1 MRKTVHISVR
11 GTRYYKAAESWKKR
25 LLKPG
30 SRIRLVHEPDNPHD
44 ENAVAVHLASTGEM
58 LGHIPRELAQRYASL
73 LNSGCILEV
82 TVESASRSLDG
93 VKLLIQILYDEP
105 QEQIFTRQNSVFFK
119 SALSLPHTAGVYGI
133 RNIENG
139 CIYVG
144 SSNNLRRR
152 AQDHLRALFTGS
164 HSNIPLQKD
173 FDRFGCDK
181 FEFMLLAE
189 NVLPSSLRMM
199 IEEGEIQRRKNDG
212 QLLYNLTENGQGSQR
227 AQYYPGEQK
236 TISDR
241 IERFERESSE
251 VAQMLQQVIL
261 DKQAEEKAKMTRKL
275 RGLSE
280 LSIWSW
286 LFALSV
292 LVLLLLSIPK
302 CHK

>member
-11 GTRYYKAAESWKKR
+11 GTRYYKAAESWEKR

-30 SRIRLVHEPDNPHD
+30 SQIRLVHEPDNPHD
-44 ENAVAVHLASTGEM
+44 ENAVAVRLTSTGEM
-58 LGHIPRELAQRYASL
+58 LGHIPRELAPRYASL

-82 TVESASRSLDG
+82 TVESASRSIDG

-173 FDRFGCDK
+173 FGRFGCDK

-199 IEEGEIQRRKNDG
+199 IEEGEIQRRKNEG

-227 AQYYPGEQK
+227 AQYYPGEQE

-241 IERFERESSE
+241 IERFERERSE

-261 DKQAEEKAKMTRKL
+261 DKQAEGKAKMTRKL

-286 LFALSV
+286 LFALSL